1 MIAHNGGFN
10 RETDSIIFIC
20 NEREREI
27 LNFDGFKR
35 AVVDD
40 GSFLLRCIP
49 FVQYSEG
56 DVILE
61 EE

>member
-1 MIAHNGGFN
+1 MADLIAKPIRLYSFAM
-10 RETDSIIFIC
+10 
-20 NEREREI
+20 REREI

>member
-1 MIAHNGGFN
+1 M
-10 RETDSIIFIC
+10 
-20 NEREREI
+20 REREI